1 MPQKVK
7 KCSRKSKKNLFKKF
21 LSWLTSASESRNWSD
36 FPDTVTIKEIYFY
49 KAYSFIGLLVAK
61 DLEFYGIRNWRTIA
75 RAYSEIIF
83 SLSPKYRL
91 ITDYTWLL
99 KRVKKKI
106 PIHSARDVYSQFV
119 NFYELYLEGA
129 IFYNGPKRVAEL
141 DVYHDYGI
149 DLKLWGITKSR
160 VMRILKK
167 YNLKLK
173 DLESEDVPEYVKTWV
188 KTGLIKR
195 H

>member
-7 KCSRKSKKNLFKKF
+7 KGSRKSKKNLFEKI
-21 LSWLTSASESRNWSD
+21 LSRFSSGSSNRSE
-36 FPDTVTIKEIYFY
+36 FPHTIRIKEIYFY

-61 DLEFYGIRNWRTIA
+61 DLEFYGIKNWSTIA
-75 RAYSEIIF
+75 HAYSEIIF

-99 KRVKKKI
+99 KPIKKKI
-106 PIHSARDVYSQFV
+106 PIHSARDVYSQIV
-119 NFYELYLEGA
+119 NFYELDIEGA
-129 IFYNGPKRVAEL
+129 IFYNGPKRVAEIN
-141 DVYHDYGI
+141 VYPDDGI
-149 DLKLWGITKSR
+149 DLKLWGITKDR

-173 DLESEDVPEYVKTWV
+173 DLESEDVPEHVKTWV
-188 KTGLIKR
+188 KRGLIKK